1 MLPPR
6 LSSAPENSSMN
17 HARRPSPETDPVSV
31 VGSPVLQALERIDLL
46 AYVFDRE
53 GVLCWANEPMT
64 RLIGDR
70 VGHSFLSIVS
80 PETRRW
86 AKTQFARKIVGGE
99 ATAYTLTVVD
109 SGGRRT
115 RLRVRS
121 APLRRSDR
129 EIVGVFGL
137 ALPAEEGEG
146 ESTARV
152 VVEGVQLTPRQ
163 TEVLRLLGEGLSTQ
177 AIAARLG
184 IAVETARNHIR
195 AVLRGLGVHSRLEA
209 VIEGRERGL
218 LDD

>member
-1 MLPPR
+1 MDDL
-6 LSSAPENSSMN
+6 
-17 HARRPSPETDPVSV
+17 RRPTHDTDPVSL
-31 VGSPVLQALERIDLL
+31 VGGPVLDALECIDLF

-53 GVLCWANEPMT
+53 GSLRWANRPLT
-64 RLIGDR
+64 RVIGDR
-70 VGHSFLSIVS
+70 VGQSFLNIVS
-80 PETRRW
+80 PDTRRW
-86 AKTQFARKIVGGE
+86 AKAQFARKVVAGE

-109 SGGRRT
+109 SAGRRS

-121 APLRRSDR
+121 APLRGANR

-137 ALPAEEGEG
+137 ALPAERTEAE
-146 ESTARV
+146 TPQRV
-152 VVEGVQLTPRQ
+152 VVEGVRLTPRQ
-163 TEVLRLLGEGLSTQ
+163 TEVLRLLGEGLSTD

-218 LDD
+218 LDE